1 MLLKWWY
8 LSRIVAKCKQTSSHF
23 VLTIYQQPIKRKKQ
37 GEEKRMTQE
46 EMLLEAA
53 KTGNH
58 FLFCFGI
65 WIILYFL
72 RLRGNHQL
80 GIGI

>member
-1 MLLKWWY
+1 M
-8 LSRIVAKCKQTSSHF
+8 VAESKQTFSHF

-53 KTGNH
+53 ETGKQFI
-58 FLFCFGI
+58 FL
-65 WIILYFL
+65 WVWTILRVIYS
-72 RLRGNHQL
+72 H
-80 GIGI
+80 